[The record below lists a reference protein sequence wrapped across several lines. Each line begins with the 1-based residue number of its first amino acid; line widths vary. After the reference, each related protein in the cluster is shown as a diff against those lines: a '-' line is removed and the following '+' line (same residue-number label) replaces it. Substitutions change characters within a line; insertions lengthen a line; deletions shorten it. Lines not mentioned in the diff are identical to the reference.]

1 MIKAGHKIF
10 FNTEGVQLNL
20 INSPRPIRIVP
31 FFFPHPLFPPKTLA
45 SPSSSRF
52 IAAAPPRAQSS
63 RRRCRPRRPRRTPP
77 PPSAPSSAASP
88 PTSRSGSYDPQFPTA
103 ISLLSFASPSTRRP
117 RVPARGPVDLAALLS
132 CDVDSRLIVVCAGF
146 ACAAATTVDTSEL
159 SAWGWGRYVLWF
171 SG

>member
-1 MIKAGHKIF
+1 MRDLCSIIFFLKIKQMIKAGHKIF

-88 PTSRSGSYDPQFPTA
+88 PTSRSGSYAPLNSPPLYLY
-103 ISLLSFASPSTRRP
+103 SPLLRR
-117 RVPARGPVDLAALLS
+117 RRDDRGCLPGGQWI
-132 CDVDSRLIVVCAGF
+132 SRLCCHAMWIV
-146 ACAAATTVDTSEL
+146 D
-159 SAWGWGRYVLWF
+159 
-171 SG
+171 

>member
-88 PTSRSGSYDPQFPTA
+88 PTSRSGSYAPLNSHRY
-103 ISLLSFASPSTRRP
+103 ISTLLCFA
-117 RVPARGPVDLAALLS
+117 VD
-132 CDVDSRLIVVCAGF
+132 
-146 ACAAATTVDTSEL
+146 ATTAGACPGASG
-159 SAWGWGRYVLWF
+159 SRGWAVMRCG
-171 SG
+171 